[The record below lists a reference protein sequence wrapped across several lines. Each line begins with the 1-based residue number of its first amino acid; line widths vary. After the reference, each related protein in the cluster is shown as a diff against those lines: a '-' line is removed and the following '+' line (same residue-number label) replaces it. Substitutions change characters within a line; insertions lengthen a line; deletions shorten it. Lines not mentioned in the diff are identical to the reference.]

1 MSRRGRNDGVRL
13 REPTGSDLAAFE
25 RFADDPEFAFF
36 WRSPEGQAASKR
48 SGARH
53 LFAVEHGNELVG
65 LVSLRVSTVDRTAD
79 LGYAVARPYWG
90 RGIAT
95 EAARRVV
102 DHAFDELRLEK
113 VWCHID
119 PRNVASVRVAEKLG
133 MQLEG
138 RLRKHVVRRGER
150 VDRLCYGL
158 LATERGRPGAAA
170 RRRASRS

>member
-1 MSRRGRNDGVRL
+1 MSGTRGNDGVRL

-36 WRSPEGQAASKR
+36 WRSPEGQEASSR
-48 SGARH
+48 SDARH
-53 LFAVEHGNELVG
+53 LFAVEDGDELVG
-65 LVSLRVSTVDRTAD
+65 LVSLRVSTVNGTAD
-79 LGYAVARPYWG
+79 LGYAVARPYWE

-95 EAARRVV
+95 EAAHSAI
-102 DHAFDELRLEK
+102 DHAFNELELEK

-158 LATERGRPGAAA
+158 LASERA
-170 RRRASRS
+170 RR